1 MRSISVFLDISKS
14 VDFQRKISD
23 VNRAQEVFHVIHTF
37 FGSSLGKYS
46 STKFHHCRIC
56 VKDFS
61 EGEGELFA
69 SIHESTALEFFYLK
83 NAAVCGSFKKD
94 NESSEKKHHINQI

>member
-1 MRSISVFLDISKS
+1 M
-14 VDFQRKISD
+14 
-23 VNRAQEVFHVIHTF
+23 
-37 FGSSLGKYS
+37 
-46 STKFHHCRIC
+46 
-56 VKDFS
+56 KDFS